1 MDRLL
6 NIGRND
12 GYPLCAETL
21 ELLHNNVQLLETV
34 LNGLNLPRHTIV
46 RFPYGDFAYVQTVNP
61 ASGRGEILK
70 IGTGGTLSNSAVHS
84 YSITTSNMSIMD
96 ANNNNYPDV
105 YQIRTLNLSTQQSPL
120 MSGVKVVDSENLFD
134 FALWKDITL
143 YGYRNQSYSD
153 MSGYVQSNP
162 LVIAKINDRELR
174 IRICLQVTALPI
186 SQDSEFLVVLNG
198 NYLNNATDAF
208 PIWASFNG
216 NNNYINEVVPAIVG
230 HSSSKI
236 EVKILTHEL
245 YNQGSV
251 TSFTG
256 QISINGIIP
265 LG

>member
-6 NIGRND
+6 NIGRDN

-21 ELLHNNVQLLETV
+21 ELLHKNVQLLETV

-46 RFPYGDFAYVQTVNP
+46 RFPYGDFAYVQTVDST
-61 ASGRGEILK
+61 SGRGEILK
-70 IGTGGTLSNSAVHS
+70 IGTGGTLSNSAVVS
-84 YSITTSNMSIMD
+84 YSFTSSNVTITDS
-96 ANNNNYPDV
+96 NNNDYEDV
-105 YQIRTLNLSTQQSPL
+105 YQNRTLNLSTQPSPL

-143 YGYRNQSYSD
+143 YGYRNQSSSD

-186 SQDSEFLVVLNG
+186 SQDSEFLVVLNS

-230 HSSSKI
+230 HSSKI
-236 EVKILTHEL
+236 EVKIPTHEL

>member
-6 NIGRND
+6 NIGRDD

-21 ELLHNNVQLLETV
+21 ELLHKNVQLLETV

-46 RFPYGDFAYVQTVNP
+46 RFPYGDFAYVQTVDST
-61 ASGRGEILK
+61 SGRGEILK
-70 IGTGGTLSNSAVHS
+70 IGTGGTLSNSAVVS
-84 YSITTSNMSIMD
+84 YSITSSNVTITDST
-96 ANNNNYPDV
+96 NNDYEDV
-105 YQIRTLNLSTQQSPL
+105 YQNRTLNLSTQPSPL

-143 YGYRNQSYSD
+143 YGYRNQSSSD

-186 SQDSEFLVVLNG
+186 SQDSEFLVVLNS

-230 HSSSKI
+230 HSSKI
-236 EVKILTHEL
+236 EVKIPTHEL

>member
-6 NIGRND
+6 NIGRDD

-21 ELLHNNVQLLETV
+21 ELLHKNVQLLETV

-46 RFPYGDFAYVQTVNP
+46 RFPYGDFAYVQTVDST
-61 ASGRGEILK
+61 SGRGEILK
-70 IGTGGTLSNSAVHS
+70 IGTGGTLSNSAVVS
-84 YSITTSNMSIMD
+84 YSITSSNVTITDST
-96 ANNNNYPDV
+96 NNDYEDV
-105 YQIRTLNLSTQQSPL
+105 YQNRTLNLSTQPSHL

-143 YGYRNQSYSD
+143 YGYRNQSSSD

-186 SQDSEFLVVLNG
+186 SQDSEFLVVLNS

-230 HSSSKI
+230 HSSKI
-236 EVKILTHEL
+236 EVKIPTHEL

>member
-1 MDRLL
+1 M
-6 NIGRND
+6 NIGRDD

-21 ELLHNNVQLLETV
+21 ELLHKNVQLLETV

-46 RFPYGDFAYVQTVNP
+46 RFPYGDFAYVQTVDST
-61 ASGRGEILK
+61 SGRGEILK
-70 IGTGGTLSNSAVHS
+70 IGTGGTLSNSAVVS
-84 YSITTSNMSIMD
+84 YSITSSNVTITDST
-96 ANNNNYPDV
+96 NNDYEDV
-105 YQIRTLNLSTQQSPL
+105 YQNRTLNLSTQPSPL

-143 YGYRNQSYSD
+143 YGYRNQSSSD

-186 SQDSEFLVVLNG
+186 SQDSEFLVVLNS

-230 HSSSKI
+230 HSSKI
-236 EVKILTHEL
+236 EVKIPTHEL

>member
-6 NIGRND
+6 NIGRDD

-21 ELLHNNVQLLETV
+21 ELLHKNVQLLETV

-46 RFPYGDFAYVQTVNP
+46 RFPYGDFAYVQTVDST
-61 ASGRGEILK
+61 SGRGEILK
-70 IGTGGTLSNSAVHS
+70 IGTGGTLSNSAVYS

-143 YGYRNQSYSD
+143 YGYRNQSHSD

-162 LVIAKINDRELR
+162 LVVAKINDRELR

-186 SQDSEFLVVLNG
+186 SQDSEFLVVLNS

-230 HSSSKI
+230 HSSKI
-236 EVKILTHEL
+236 EVKIPTHEL

>member
-70 IGTGGTLSNSAVHS
+70 IGTGGTLSNSAVVS
-84 YSITTSNMSIMD
+84 YSITSSNVTITDST
-96 ANNNNYPDV
+96 NNDYEDV
-105 YQIRTLNLSTQQSPL
+105 YQNRTLNLSTQSSHL
-120 MSGVKVVDSENLFD
+120 MSGVKVVDFENLFD

-143 YGYRNQSYSD
+143 YGYRNQSSSD

-186 SQDSEFLVVLNG
+186 SQDSEFLVVLNS

-230 HSSSKI
+230 HSSKI
-236 EVKILTHEL
+236 EVKIPTHEL

>member
-21 ELLHNNVQLLETV
+21 ELLHKNVQLLETV

-46 RFPYGDFAYVQTVNP
+46 RFPYGDFAYVQTVDST
-61 ASGRGEILK
+61 SGRGEILK
-70 IGTGGTLSNSAVHS
+70 IGTGGTLSNSAVVS
-84 YSITTSNMSIMD
+84 YSFTSSNVTITDST
-96 ANNNNYPDV
+96 NNDYEDV
-105 YQIRTLNLSTQQSPL
+105 YQNRTLNLSTQPSPL

-143 YGYRNQSYSD
+143 YGYRNQSSSD

-186 SQDSEFLVVLNG
+186 SQDSEFLVVLNS

-230 HSSSKI
+230 HSSKI
-236 EVKILTHEL
+236 EVKIPTHEL

>member
-6 NIGRND
+6 TIGRDD

-21 ELLHNNVQLLETV
+21 ELLHKNVQLLETV

-46 RFPYGDFAYVQTVNP
+46 RFPYGDFAYVQTVDST
-61 ASGRGEILK
+61 SGRGEILK
-70 IGTGGTLSNSAVHS
+70 IGTGGTLSNSAVVS
-84 YSITTSNMSIMD
+84 YSITSSNVTITDS
-96 ANNNNYPDV
+96 NNIDYEDV
-105 YQIRTLNLSTQQSPL
+105 YQNRTLNLSTQQSPL

-143 YGYRNQSYSD
+143 YGYRNQSHSD

-186 SQDSEFLVVLNG
+186 SQDSEFLVVLNS

-230 HSSSKI
+230 HSSKI
-236 EVKILTHEL
+236 EVKIPTHEL

>member
-6 NIGRND
+6 TIGRYD

-21 ELLHNNVQLLETV
+21 ELLHKNVQLLETV

-46 RFPYGDFAYVQTVNP
+46 RFPYGDFAYVQTVDST
-61 ASGRGEILK
+61 SGRGEILK
-70 IGTGGTLSNSAVHS
+70 IGTGGTLSNSAVVS
-84 YSITTSNMSIMD
+84 YSITSSNVTITDS
-96 ANNNNYPDV
+96 NNIDYEDV
-105 YQIRTLNLSTQQSPL
+105 YQNRTLNLSTQPSPL

-143 YGYRNQSYSD
+143 YGYRNQSSSD

-186 SQDSEFLVVLNG
+186 SQDSEFLVVLNS

-230 HSSSKI
+230 HSSKI
-236 EVKILTHEL
+236 EVKIPTHEL

>member
-1 MDRLL
+1 M
-6 NIGRND
+6 NIGRDN

-21 ELLHNNVQLLETV
+21 ELLHKNVQLLETV

-46 RFPYGDFAYVQTVNP
+46 RFPYGDFAYVQTVDST
-61 ASGRGEILK
+61 SGRGEILK
-70 IGTGGTLSNSAVHS
+70 IGTGGTLSNSAVVS
-84 YSITTSNMSIMD
+84 YSFTSSNVTITDS
-96 ANNNNYPDV
+96 NNNDYEDV
-105 YQIRTLNLSTQQSPL
+105 YQNRTLNLSTQPSPL

-143 YGYRNQSYSD
+143 YGYRNQSSSD

-186 SQDSEFLVVLNG
+186 SQDSEFLVVLNS

-230 HSSSKI
+230 HSSKI
-236 EVKILTHEL
+236 EVKIPTHEL